1 MPKEKDYRLN
11 SKDQVVGIKD
21 DQFFQIK
28 DELQA
33 IKSATG
39 MYLAEDQTAGALH
52 LEKEIFN
59 NAMDECNNDNGH
71 WKNTKKEITVEFY
84 ESERR
89 FVTSD
94 NGRGIPIDMLTEA
107 VMNRHTS
114 TKIVGMSTARSKKV
128 TGLNG
133 VGLTVVAALSDYM
146 SFTTYRG
153 KHSKKIEVIDGELKE
168 SPITE
173 LKHKRFGTRVEI
185 IPSEKYLGPINL
197 TNDIVETYLRNMS
210 YIFPSDVTVTFIAE
224 KNPEEK
230 KKEKKYYTRV
240 YKGQGL
246 PEAVKYMSS
255 SLEFPPIE
263 VKYSC
268 DNYDLNIAFS
278 YDRSLDDSA
287 VTSFCNFVIT
297 SEGGCH
303 VTAATQAICAYFTR
317 EAKKQD
323 PNSKYEITF
332 DDCRRGL
339 ILAIN
344 MEHVTPKFEGQ
355 HKTKVCN
362 QEVTLDGK
370 RGLMI
375 GLERVCSMGSNPI
388 LLKKIINYLRNIA
401 KARQESH
408 KIKGVSVKK
417 NTSFLD
423 DAKIEKYF
431 TVSNR
436 NSTGYKELFLCE
448 GDQLLQ
454 LGLLT
459 S

>member
-1 MPKEKDYRLN
+1 MAKEKDYRLT
-11 SKDQVVGIKD
+11 SKDKIDGIKD

-59 NAMDECNNDNGH
+59 NALDECNNTNSH
-71 WKNTKKEITVEFY
+71 WKNRKKEITVEFY

-94 NGRGIPIDMLTEA
+94 NGRGIPLDMLTEA

-114 TKIVGMSTARSKKV
+114 TKIVGMSTARSKKM

-153 KHSKKIEVIDGELKE
+153 KTSKMIEIIDGELKE
-168 SPITE
+168 SPIIE
-173 LKHKRFGTRVEI
+173 LKEPRFGSRVEVV
-185 IPSEKYLGPINL
+185 PSEKYLGPIAL
-197 TNDIVETYLRNMS
+197 TNDIIEDYLRNMS
-210 YIFPSDVTVTFIAE
+210 YIIPKDVTITFIGE
-224 KNPEEK
+224 KNPKEK
-230 KKEKKYYTRV
+230 KKKLYTRI

-246 PEAVKYMSS
+246 NEAVKYMSS
-255 SLEFPPIE
+255 SLEFPPINITYTCE
-263 VKYSC
+263 
-268 DNYDLNIAFS
+268 NYDLSLSFS
-278 YDRSLDDSA
+278 YDRTLDDTAIASY
-287 VTSFCNFVIT
+287 CNFVIT
-297 SEGGCH
+297 TEGGCH
-303 VTAATQAICAYFTR
+303 VAAATQAICTYFTR

-339 ILAIN
+339 VMAIN

-362 QEVTLDGK
+362 QEVILDGK
-370 RGLMI
+370 RGLI
-375 GLERVCSMGSNPI
+375 NGLAMSCSMGSNPM
-388 LLKKIINYLRNIA
+388 LTKKIINYLRQIA

-417 NTSFLD
+417 NTTFLD

-436 NSTGYKELFLCE
+436 NSSGYKEIFLCE
-448 GDQLLQ
+448 GDR
-454 LGLLT
+454 LT
-459 S
+459 SIWVS

>member
-1 MPKEKDYRLN
+1 MAKEKDYRLT
-11 SKDQVVGIKD
+11 SKDSVKGITD

-59 NAMDECNNDNGH
+59 NALDECNNSNSH
-71 WKNTKKEITVEFY
+71 WKNRKKEITVEFY

-89 FVTSD
+89 FVTMD
-94 NGRGIPIDMLTEA
+94 NGRGIPMDMLTEA

-114 TKIVGMSTARSKKV
+114 TKIIGMSTARNKKV

-153 KHSKKIEVIDGELKE
+153 NHTKTIEIIDGELVDHPVASLKE
-168 SPITE
+168 E
-173 LKHKRFGTRVEI
+173 RFGSRVEVV
-185 IPSEKYLGPINL
+185 PSEKYLGPIAL
-197 TNDIVETYLRNMS
+197 TNDIVEDYLRNMS
-210 YIFPSDVTVTFIAE
+210 YIIPKDVSIIFVGE
-224 KNPEEK
+224 KNPNEK
-230 KKEKKYYTRV
+230 KKKLYTRV
-240 YKGQGL
+240 YNGQGL
-246 PEAVKYMSS
+246 SEAVKYMSS

-268 DNYDLNIAFS
+268 DEYDLSISFS
-278 YDRSLDDSA
+278 YDRTLDDTA
-287 VTSFCNFVIT
+287 IASFCNFVIT
-297 SEGGCH
+297 TEGGCH
-303 VTAATQAICAYFTR
+303 VTAAIQAICNYFTR

-339 ILAIN
+339 VIAIN

-362 QEVTLDGK
+362 QEVVLDGK
-370 RGLMI
+370 RGLI
-375 GLERVCSMGSNPI
+375 EGLEKTCSMGSNPI
-388 LLKKIINYLRNIA
+388 LMKKVINYLRQIA
-401 KARQESH
+401 RARQESH

-417 NTSFLD
+417 KTTFID

-436 NSTGYKELFLCE
+436 NSSGYKEIFLCE
-448 GDQLLQ
+448 GD
-454 LGLLT
+454 
-459 S
+459 